1 MGPACPGPMARIRG
15 VGGKTRASWQI
26 GWSHPLRSRALAPG
40 ALLLPPQKEV
50 RLGRKHP
57 SLQARRPGSLP
68 RSPGRFF
75 IPEPGSQFRLMWST
89 CLEPL
94 KEGVSQ
100 SGSGPKLWSQA
111 AS

>member
-68 RSPGRFF
+68 QSPGRFF
-75 IPEPGSQFRLMWST
+75 TPEPGSQFRLMWST